1 MKNQIYFAQEGWK
14 SRILNKL
21 KDWKKSFNNQ
31 MAASAIIEAPAVM
44 TAAGQ
49 KINRNG
55 QVEYNHT
62 GDLGVKQLRSN
73 LQTIGEA
80 AVAAPT
86 LAGDVEATYQVV
98 RHPVQTAKA
107 VVKAGKEA
115 VNAGKQLVSKGKD
128 AVQKFRSENDII
140 YPDNGWLL
148 SYFEDSKNGLYRWHN
163 PYRDPGK
170 KKYSLNQVK
179 KEYLE
184 AKKDIYNYFQGQEF
198 KQRALNAGFSENEV
212 PQLIQEI
219 KDILKRTTFN
229 VRNVSGNIAGKN
241 RGSILNNKYEVFYN
255 RNKKV
260 SKENLRQTL
269 IHEIFHSIGG
279 KSSEPAI
286 SKNPM
291 LYRLRKYNDRILPT
305 KENDLHHHI
314 RFFPGD
320 ISNFVQ
326 NQGFSKYLSDL
337 FAQRNLK
344 VAKVNYDNTLGQSVE
359 FRSRMASVLDFFRNK
374 GYNTMELIQDPS
386 KFKVWVEDLRKTSA
400 NVPRG
405 LNQLLQSTDIN
416 ELSQYASKMLSTL
429 TGTLLSSKMLNNE

>member
-1 MKNQIYFAQEGWK
+1 MIYFAQEGWK
-14 SRILNKL
+14 SCILNKL

-55 QVEYNHT
+55 QVEYNHA
-62 GDLGVKQLRSN
+62 DDSGVKQLRSN
-73 LQTIGEA
+73 LSTIGEA
-80 AVAAPT
+80 ATAAPT
-86 LAGDVEATYQVV
+86 IVGDVATTYQVL
-98 RHPVQTAKA
+98 RHPVRTAKA
-107 VVKAGKEA
+107 VAKTTKEA
-115 VNAGKQLVSKGKD
+115 VNAGKQLVLKGKNV
-128 AVQKFRSENDII
+128 VQGFKNENDII

-148 SYFEDSKNGLYRWHN
+148 SSFEDTKNGLYRWHN
-163 PYRDPGK
+163 PYKDLGR

-179 KEYLE
+179 KDYLK
-184 AKKDIYNYFQGQEF
+184 AKRDVYSYFQGQEF

-219 KDILKRTTFN
+219 KDVLKGTTFN
-229 VRNVSGNIAGKN
+229 SRNISGNIAGKN
-241 RGSILNNKYEVFYN
+241 RGSVLNNKYEVFYN
-255 RNKKV
+255 RNTKD

-269 IHEIFHSIGG
+269 IHEIFHSVGG
-279 KSSEPAI
+279 KTHQPII

-291 LYRLRKYNDRILPT
+291 LYRLRNYNDRIMPT

-320 ISNFVQ
+320 VSNFIQ
-326 NQGFSKYLSDL
+326 NQGFSKYFSDL

-416 ELSQYASKMLSTL
+416 ELSQYASKMLST
-429 TGTLLSSKMLNNE
+429 TGVALSSSKMLNNE